1 MYPINRVCQT
11 TGEQLP
17 AWKRNVLELRAKSK
31 SPDFLRRRKTV
42 LRRMFELD
50 SIDSLIPTFRTAS
63 NTMFRTILIWHLHQ
77 MWRSAQLRAT
87 VLGAV
92 LVVTFVSIAAVD
104 VGPAEL
110 VERLTWAQFLT
121 AVVCGGF
128 LTAWRVTQLPK
139 SRSYEFYLL
148 APSSDWELLAGEVLA
163 GMLRTTVVVLA
174 TAPLLVAL
182 WGAEWISGAGCL
194 ALLTVPLVA
203 GWLSGLAMAVVA
215 FEPLWFRRLV
225 ERLVLL
231 VVLVYLVVFGLLG
244 HFCMPTIVA
253 LWSKLTGTPVATFA
267 QVGATTRYLNPFR
280 LLGAVSSETEPG
292 LLLRLAVVTAALV
305 FVSALCFAR
314 LVMRLRKHYQEENYF
329 RPGERRKGSQR
340 IGMNPL
346 SWWTRRRVSQFR
358 GNVNLYLTWT
368 TLGLYSCWMMLE
380 AHWPSW
386 LAINQ
391 LLLIR
396 TLGGEAL
403 LLVAAL
409 QLAVVPMA
417 FLNGLWDSNSQ
428 QRVRRL
434 ELLLITPLAG
444 REFLWASA
452 MAAWT
457 RGKGYLLGA
466 LGILMASLIAGRI
479 TGLEAIGILGL
490 GASYLLLCFAVAF
503 RNFARVESDQ
513 SVTVRGMVWS
523 IGMPLLT
530 FALFRVGNDMLAAA
544 TPLGAVFIMALPTAE
559 RAAWIDG
566 SMTTVWTISGVIMA
580 GCLIGACLLLRSAL
594 RNFEREIHTWF
605 EANLVRGAEGEPS
618 DNRRRRVVPRFLMP
632 VPSK

>member
-1 MYPINRVCQT
+1 
-11 TGEQLP
+11 
-17 AWKRNVLELRAKSK
+17 
-31 SPDFLRRRKTV
+31 
-42 LRRMFELD
+42 
-50 SIDSLIPTFRTAS
+50 
-63 NTMFRTILIWHLHQ
+63 MFRTIITWHLLQ

-104 VGPAEL
+104 MGPAEL
-110 VERLTWAQFLT
+110 VERLTWTQFLT

-139 SRSYEFYLL
+139 TRSYEFYLL

-163 GMLRTTVVVLA
+163 GMLRTAVVVLA

-194 ALLTVPLVA
+194 ALLAVPLVA

-244 HFCMPTIVA
+244 HFCMPAIVA
-253 LWSKLTGTPVATFA
+253 WWSGLTGTPAATFA

-280 LLGAVSSETEPG
+280 LLGAVSSEPETG

-305 FVSALCFAR
+305 AVSLLCFAR
-314 LVMRLRKHYQEENYF
+314 LVVRLRKHYQEENYY

-340 IGMNPL
+340 IGVNPL

-368 TLGLYSCWMMLE
+368 TLGLYGCWMIFE
-380 AHWPSW
+380 SQWPSW
-386 LAINQ
+386 LAMNQ
-391 LLLIR
+391 LQLIR
-396 TLGGEAL
+396 MLGGEAL

-444 REFLWASA
+444 REFLLASA
-452 MAAWT
+452 VAAWT
-457 RGKGYLLGA
+457 RGKGYIFGA
-466 LGILMASLIAGRI
+466 LGILLAALIAGRI
-479 TGLEAIGILGL
+479 FWYEAVGILVL
-490 GASYLLLCFAVAF
+490 GFGYLLLCFAVAF

-513 SVTVRGMVWS
+513 SVTVRGLVWS

-530 FALFRVGNDMLAAA
+530 FALFRLGNDAIAAA
-544 TPLGAVFIMALPTAE
+544 TPLGSVFIVALPTAE
-559 RAAWIDG
+559 RATWIDY
-566 SMTTVWTISGVIMA
+566 SMTTVWTIAGVVIVS
-580 GCLIGACLLLRSAL
+580 CLIASWWLLRSAL
-594 RNFEREIHTWF
+594 HNFEREIHTWF
-605 EANLVRGAEGEPS
+605 EANLVRGIEGKTP
-618 DNRRRRVVPRFLMP
+618 DKQPRRVFPRFWMP